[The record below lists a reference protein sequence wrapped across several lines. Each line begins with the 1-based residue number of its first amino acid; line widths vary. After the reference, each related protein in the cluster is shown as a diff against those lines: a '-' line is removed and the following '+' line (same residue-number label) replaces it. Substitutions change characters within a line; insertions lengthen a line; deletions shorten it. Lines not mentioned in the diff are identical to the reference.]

1 MNKMSPLGVV
11 MIAGVFYPSIGG
23 AQTHTLRL
31 SQKLKARGID
41 VMVVTRHHKGL
52 ARYEE
57 IGGIPTYRVG
67 NESSSKAA
75 AALSFIAGALRVLRA
90 QRRHYHVLHCH
101 QMISPMTIGLLARQI
116 TDAALVVNPHR
127 SGPIGDMGILTLRR
141 PITGRLR
148 IAAVRRWCD
157 AFVCISQSIKD
168 ELAKAGMR
176 PERLWDIVNG
186 VDLNHFKSVEAE
198 KRSTLRQSLNLPS
211 GPLVIFTGRL
221 VREKGVDVLINAWP
235 QVQQQ
240 VPDAHLIIVG
250 EGDKRAELEAQVQRL
265 NLNAQ
270 VLFLGG
276 CDDVTS
282 YLQTADVF
290 VLPSYAEGLPVSL
303 LEAMACGLPCV
314 ATAVGGTLQLIEDGV
329 TGRAVAV
336 GDPAALA
343 SGLVEALT
351 TPDAGDWGAQA
362 HQLIAESYSLD
373 AVAEKYI
380 TMYETITGS
389 RRRDVLKQ
397 DQARQV

>member
-1 MNKMSPLGVV
+1 MSKLSPFGVV

-31 SQKLKARGID
+31 SQKLKLRGVD
-41 VMVVTRHHKGL
+41 VMVVTRHHQGL

-57 IGGIPTYRVG
+57 VGGIPTYRVG
-67 NESSSKAA
+67 NASNSKAV
-75 AALSFIAGALRVLRA
+75 AALSFITGALQVLHA
-90 QRRHYHVLHCH
+90 QRRRYNVLHCH

-157 AFVCISQSIKD
+157 AFVCISQAIKD

-176 PERLWDIVNG
+176 ADRLWDIVNG
-186 VDLNHFKSVEAE
+186 VDLNHFKPVEAKE
-198 KRSTLRQSLNLPS
+198 RAALHQSLNLPS

-250 EGDKRAELEAQVQRL
+250 EGDQRVELEAQAQRL
-265 NLNAQ
+265 NLDAR
-270 VLFLGG
+270 VHFLGG
-276 CDDVTS
+276 CDDVTRF
-282 YLQTADVF
+282 LQTADVF
-290 VLPSYAEGLPVSL
+290 VLPSYAEGLPVAL
-303 LEAMACGLPCV
+303 LEAMACGLTCV
-314 ATAVGGTLQLIEDGV
+314 ATAVGGTLQLIDDGV
-329 TGRAVAV
+329 TGRAVAA
-336 GDPAALA
+336 GDAAALA

-351 TPDAGDWGAQA
+351 APAARNWGVQA
-362 HQLIAESYSLD
+362 RQLIAESYSLD

-380 TMYETITGS
+380 VMYETITGS
-389 RRRDVLKQ
+389 HRRDVFEQ
-397 DQARQV
+397 DQAPL

>member
-1 MNKMSPLGVV
+1 MNKTSPFGVV

-31 SQKLKARGID
+31 SQKLKTRGVD

-57 IGGIPTYRVG
+57 VGGIPTYRVG
-67 NESSSKAA
+67 NASNSKALA
-75 AALSFIAGALRVLRA
+75 AISFITGALRVLYA
-90 QRRHYHVLHCH
+90 QRRRYNVLHCH

-157 AFVCISQSIKD
+157 AFVCISQAIKD
-168 ELAKAGMR
+168 ELANAGMR
-176 PERLWDIVNG
+176 ADRLWDIVNG
-186 VDLNHFKSVEAE
+186 VDLNHFKPVETIERAA
-198 KRSTLRQSLNLPS
+198 LRQSLNLPD

-221 VREKGVDVLINAWP
+221 VREKGVDVLIKAWP

-250 EGDKRAELEAQVQRL
+250 DGEKRAELEAQ
-265 NLNAQ
+265 AQ
-270 VLFLGG
+270 QLDLASRVLFLGG

-303 LEAMACGLPCV
+303 LEAMACGLTCV
-314 ATAVGGTLQLIEDGV
+314 ATAVGGTLQLLKDGV
-329 TGRAVAV
+329 TGRAVAA
-336 GDPAALA
+336 GDAAALA
-343 SGLVEALT
+343 GGLIEALT
-351 TPDAGDWGAQA
+351 TPDARSWGVQA
-362 HQLIAESYSLD
+362 RQLIAESYSLD

-380 TMYETITGS
+380 VMYETITGS
-389 RRRDVLKQ
+389 RRRNVLEH
-397 DQARQV
+397 DQAPL

>member
-75 AALSFIAGALRVLRA
+75 AALSFITGALRVLHA
-90 QRRHYHVLHCH
+90 QRQRYHVLHCH
-101 QMISPMTIGLLARQI
+101 QMISPMTIGLLARHI

-186 VDLNHFKSVEAE
+186 VDINHFTAVEAE
-198 KRSTLRQSLNLPS
+198 ERTALRQSMNLPG

-265 NLNAQ
+265 NLNAR

-290 VLPSYAEGLPVSL
+290 VLPSYAEGLPVAL

-351 TPDAGDWGAQA
+351 MPDARNWGAQA

>member
-1 MNKMSPLGVV
+1 MSKSSPFGVV

-31 SQKLKARGID
+31 SQKLKLRGVD

-57 IGGIPTYRVG
+57 VGGIPTYRVG
-67 NESSSKAA
+67 NASNSKAVA
-75 AALSFIAGALRVLRA
+75 AISFITGALRVLHA
-90 QRRHYHVLHCH
+90 QRRRYNVLHCH

-141 PITGRLR
+141 PVTGRLR
-148 IAAVRRWCD
+148 IAAVRRWCN
-157 AFVCISQSIKD
+157 AFVCISQAIKD

-176 PERLWDIVNG
+176 ADRLWDIVNG
-186 VDLNHFKSVEAE
+186 VDLNHFKPVEAKE
-198 KRSTLRQSLNLPS
+198 HAALRQSLSLPS

-235 QVQQQ
+235 QVLQQ

-250 EGDKRAELEAQVQRL
+250 EGDQRLELEAQAQRL
-265 NLNAQ
+265 NLDTH

-276 CDDVTS
+276 CDDVTRF
-282 YLQTADVF
+282 LQTADVF
-290 VLPSYAEGLPVSL
+290 VLPSYAEGLPVAL
-303 LEAMACGLPCV
+303 LEAMACGLTCV
-314 ATAVGGTLQLIEDGV
+314 ATAVGGTLQLIKDGV
-329 TGRAVAV
+329 TGRAVAA
-336 GDPAALA
+336 GDAAALA

-351 TPDAGDWGAQA
+351 TPAARSWGVQA
-362 HQLIAESYSLD
+362 RRLIAESYSLD

-380 TMYETITGS
+380 VMYETITGS
-389 RRRDVLKQ
+389 RRRDVFEQ
-397 DQARQV
+397 DQAPQL